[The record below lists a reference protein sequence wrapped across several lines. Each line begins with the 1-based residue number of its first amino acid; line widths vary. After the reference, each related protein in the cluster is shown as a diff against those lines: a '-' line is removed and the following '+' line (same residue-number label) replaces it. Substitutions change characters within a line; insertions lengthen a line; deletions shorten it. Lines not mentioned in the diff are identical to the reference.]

1 MIFENLNTTAL
12 NMTIPKTTPVENKN
26 NAPSKVVIEPIPSP
40 KINTINNSS
49 LLASPCIIPTPNDA

>member
-1 MIFENLNTTAL
+1 MIFENLNTNAL

-26 NAPSKVVIEPIPSP
+26 KAPSKVVIEPIPSP